1 MTSEHE
7 QTVHRYLDGFRS
19 SDHETILG
27 CLTDDVVWQIHGV
40 RTTRGKAEFDD
51 EMENP
56 AFEGSP
62 VLHVDRTIEAGDVVV
77 VTGVGT
83 GHHRETGRFRF
94 AYNDIFTFRG
104 ELIAQVDSYLVPLP

>member
-19 SDHETILG
+19 RDHETILS

-40 RTTRGKAEFDD
+40 RTTRGKTEFDD
-51 EMENP
+51 EIENP

-62 VLHVDRTIEAGDVVV
+62 ELSVDRTIEAGDVVV

-83 GHHRETGRFRF
+83 GHHRENGPFRF

-104 ELIAQVDSYLVPLP
+104 ELIAQVDSYLVPLS

>member
-19 SDHETILG
+19 RDHETILS

-40 RTTRGKAEFDD
+40 RTTRGKTEFDD
-51 EMENP
+51 EIENP

-62 VLHVDRTIEAGDVVV
+62 ELSVDRTIEAGDVVV

-83 GHHRETGRFRF
+83 GNHRENGRFRF

-104 ELIAQVDSYLVPLP
+104 ELIAQVDSYLVPLS